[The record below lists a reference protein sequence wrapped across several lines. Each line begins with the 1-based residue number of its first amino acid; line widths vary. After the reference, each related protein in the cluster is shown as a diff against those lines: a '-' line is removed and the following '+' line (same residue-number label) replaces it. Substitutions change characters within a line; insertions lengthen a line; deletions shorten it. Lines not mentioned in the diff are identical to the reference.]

1 MMMSTKMMMK
11 MMLCVVAVF
20 AVVSSASAS
29 CRYNDGGIEC
39 CQIAVGPGILH
50 CKKCESGSGLARGGR
65 SCIIKGGGS
74 SPSPKPSR
82 KCPPGSGPGHYGDAN
97 RCFECTAE
105 NCARCDGVFTTC
117 SSCLAGYKYDAD
129 NDRCFNVQG
138 MGSPDN

>member
-1 MMMSTKMMMK
+1 MSTKMMMK
-11 MMLCVVAVF
+11 IMLCVVAVF
-20 AVVSSASAS
+20 AVVSSASAFS

-39 CQIAVGPGILH
+39 CQVAVGPGVLH

-82 KCPPGSGPGHYGDAN
+82 KCPPGSGPGQYGDAN
-97 RCFECTAE
+97 RCFDCTAE

-117 SSCLAGYKYDAD
+117 SSCYPGYKYDAD